1 VNWSCYVK
9 GRYEEIL
16 TFESMFANFKPLLL
30 LFLLFPL
37 FYYSHAQSGPDDSAV
52 YRSALNN
59 TINSFYASSKSVCT
73 CLHGKEYIASPFSF
87 SEGSPYFLEAGA
99 TGGTLLYD
107 HVFYDGVHL
116 LYDELQDELVFVDE
130 SHRVMLLTEK
140 IEHFSILDHQFI
152 KMGEQGFFEL
162 LYEGNSTLLKREE
175 KTIRKVN
182 SFSTE
187 DRVID
192 TRPVYYI
199 RKEDHLVRIEGKES
213 LIKIWGNYEKEISA
227 FIKHNKI
234 KFRKELDSD
243 YARVTAFCDQLSP
256 VK

>member
-1 VNWSCYVK
+1 
-9 GRYEEIL
+9 
-16 TFESMFANFKPLLL
+16 MFANFKPLLL

-37 FYYSHAQSGPDDSAV
+37 FNYSQAQSGPDDSVV
-52 YRSALNN
+52 YHSALSN
-59 TINSFYASSKSVCT
+59 TISYFYANSKSVCT
-73 CLHGKEYIASPFSF
+73 CLLGKEYIASPFSF

-99 TGGTLLYD
+99 REGTLLYD
-107 HVFYDGVHL
+107 HVFYDSVHL

-130 SHRVMLLTEK
+130 SHRVMLLNEK
-140 IEHFSILDHQFI
+140 IERFSLLGHPFI
-152 KMGEQGFFEL
+152 NLAEQGFFEL

-175 KTIRKVN
+175 KKVRKVN
-182 SFSTE
+182 SFSAE

-199 RKEDHLVRIEGKES
+199 RKEDHLVRIDGKETFVK
-213 LIKIWGNYEKEISA
+213 LWGNYEKEISA

-234 KFRKELDSD
+234 KFKKDLDSD
-243 YARVTAFCDQLSP
+243 YGRVTAFCDQLSP